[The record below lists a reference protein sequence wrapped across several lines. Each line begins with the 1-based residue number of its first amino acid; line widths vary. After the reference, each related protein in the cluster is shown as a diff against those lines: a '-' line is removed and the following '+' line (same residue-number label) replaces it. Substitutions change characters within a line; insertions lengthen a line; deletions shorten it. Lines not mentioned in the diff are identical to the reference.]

1 MKIVNNNQFAAFV
14 PYVLI
19 IDRPERVS
27 VYNHSITCLQG
38 IEELLFFPDD
48 LYLKTTFYQILLN
61 SFRYEATIETDPI
74 LIFVLFGR
82 CLHSNKLP
90 KPISCVTFCSEWISF
105 IVQKIN
111 PNSLLVLAW
120 FLS

>member
-1 MKIVNNNQFAAFV
+1 MIGRDPRRWINDQIRTELLAMKIVNNNQFAAFV

-61 SFRYEATIETDPI
+61 RKWF
-74 LIFVLFGR
+74 
-82 CLHSNKLP
+82 SNKDHPGRKGVLRYLAGR
-90 KPISCVTFCSEWISF
+90 KNSF
-105 IVQKIN
+105 SSRMIFI
-111 PNSLLVLAW
+111 
-120 FLS
+120 

>member
-61 SFRYEATIETDPI
+61 SFRYEARSEERRVGKEGRYRCFVATEKEKVETNQTERQI
-74 LIFVLFGR
+74 GR
-82 CLHSNKLP
+82 
-90 KPISCVTFCSEWISF
+90 F
-105 IVQKIN
+105 I
-111 PNSLLVLAW
+111 
-120 FLS
+120 

>member
-1 MKIVNNNQFAAFV
+1 MIGRDTRRWINDKIRTELLAMNIVNNNQFAAFV

-74 LIFVLFGR
+74 LIFDHL
-82 CLHSNKLP
+82 CK
-90 KPISCVTFCSEWISF
+90 
-105 IVQKIN
+105 
-111 PNSLLVLAW
+111 
-120 FLS
+120 